1 MPGILGRYFDGETA
15 ARHDVEIVLDRVA
28 GVLTFSGASVGDVRR
43 WPTARLR
50 ALSDQ
55 APENAMT
62 VTLLDCA
69 DDGNQHDVAR
79 LIFSD
84 PDLVRE
90 LERLC
95 PDLHRKDV
103 GKGVWRKVALF
114 SFSAIAALALVVFVI
129 LPRMA
134 DILAEL
140 IPVESE
146 IALGKEV
153 VSRMEWAFDTLDGG
167 EGELV
172 CESESG
178 RKALDK
184 MLERLTAKRDLKFE
198 PNIKIFDN
206 PMVNAFAAP
215 GGQIVLMRGLLDSA
229 SGPDAVASVLAH
241 EIGHSERR
249 DGTRNAIRAA
259 GSAGLLSMVLGDVTG
274 GTLTVFMAEAL
285 LNASYSREA
294 EAAADEF
301 ALEMLNDAGISSVGM
316 AEFFEFLEL
325 DRDAGEE
332 ESDAPEILEYFA
344 SHPAAA
350 ERASLARKN
359 ADESRATE
367 PALNEAD
374 WNALLSICYG

>member
-1 MPGILGRYFDGETA
+1 MPGIPGRYFDGETA
-15 ARHDVEIVLDRVA
+15 ARHDVEIVLDEVA
-28 GVLTFSGASVGDVRR
+28 GVLAISGASVGDTRF

-50 ALSDQ
+50 TLTDQ
-55 APENAMT
+55 ATESAMT
-62 VTLLDCA
+62 VTLLDHA

-79 LIFSD
+79 LSFSD
-84 PDLVRE
+84 PHLVRD

-95 PDLHRKDV
+95 PCLYRKDV
-103 GKGVWRKVALF
+103 GRGVLRKVALY
-114 SFSAIAALALVVFVI
+114 SFSAVAALALIIFVI

-140 IPVESE
+140 IPVERE
-146 IALGKEV
+146 IALGKTI
-153 VSRMEWAFDTLDGG
+153 VSRIEWSIDKFDSG

-172 CESESG
+172 CETESG
-178 RKALDK
+178 REALDK
-184 MLERLTAKRDLKFE
+184 MLERLTANRDLKFE
-198 PNIKIFDN
+198 PNIKIFDQ

-229 SGPDAVASVLAH
+229 SGPDAVAAVLAH
-241 EIGHSERR
+241 EIGHAERR

-274 GTLTVFMAEAL
+274 GTLTVLMAEAL

-325 DRDAGEE
+325 DEDASEE
-332 ESDAPEILEYFA
+332 EFDAPEIPDYFS
-344 SHPAAA
+344 SHPASAD
-350 ERASLARKN
+350 RARRAREN
-359 ADESRATE
+359 ADEGRTIE
-367 PALNEAD
+367 PALNEED